1 MKQEEAVK
9 ILKENISILHDA
21 LNWLERSF
29 SICGKIGSKE
39 NYSEEEF
46 DDMETLASRFA
57 RVSDIVFQKLF
68 RSIDQVELE
77 DKGTLLDAVNRA
89 HQRGLIETVDKM
101 REIRDLRNQFVH
113 EYVKAD
119 LQNVFIDI
127 LEFTPLLISVC
138 NNIFEYCKRY

>member
-1 MKQEEAVK
+1 MKQEEAAG

-29 SICGKIGSKE
+29 NICTKIGTKQ
-39 NYSEEEF
+39 NYSEDEF
-46 DDMETLASRFA
+46 DAMETLASRFA

-68 RSIDQVELE
+68 RSIDQIELE

-89 HQRGLIETVDKM
+89 HQRGLFESVDKM
-101 REIRDLRNQFVH
+101 REIRDLRNQIVH
-113 EYVKAD
+113 EYVKSD

-127 LEFTPLLISVC
+127 LDFIPLLISIC

>member
-1 MKQEEAVK
+1 MKQDEAVK
-9 ILKENISILHDA
+9 ILKENIAILHDA

-29 SICGKIGSKE
+29 TICSKIGSKE

-89 HQRGLIETVDKM
+89 HQRGLIESIDKM
-101 REIRDLRNQFVH
+101 REIRDLRNQIVH

-127 LEFTPLLISVC
+127 LEFTPLLISIC
-138 NNIFEYCKRY
+138 NNIFEYCKKY

>member
-1 MKQEEAVK
+1 MKQEDAVK
-9 ILKENISILHDA
+9 ILKENASILRDA
-21 LNWLERSF
+21 LSRLERSF
-29 SICGKIGSKE
+29 NICTKIGSKE
-39 NYSEEEF
+39 NYSDEEF
-46 DDMETLASRFA
+46 DNMETLASRFA

-89 HQRGLIETVDKM
+89 HQRGIIESVDKM
-101 REIRDLRNQFVH
+101 REIRELRNQIVH

-127 LEFTPLLISVC
+127 LEYTPLLISIS
-138 NNIFEYCKRY
+138 NNIFEYCKKY

>member
-1 MKQEEAVK
+1 MKQEDAIK
-9 ILKENISILHDA
+9 ILKENVSILRDA
-21 LNWLERSF
+21 LRWLERSF
-29 SICGKIGSKE
+29 NICTKIGSKE
-39 NYSEEEF
+39 NYRDEEF
-46 DDMETLASRFA
+46 DNMETLASRFA

-89 HQRGLIETVDKM
+89 HQRGIIESVDKM
-101 REIRDLRNQFVH
+101 REIRELKNQIVH

-127 LEFTPLLISVC
+127 LEYTPLLTSIS
-138 NNIFEYCKRY
+138 NNIFEYCKKY